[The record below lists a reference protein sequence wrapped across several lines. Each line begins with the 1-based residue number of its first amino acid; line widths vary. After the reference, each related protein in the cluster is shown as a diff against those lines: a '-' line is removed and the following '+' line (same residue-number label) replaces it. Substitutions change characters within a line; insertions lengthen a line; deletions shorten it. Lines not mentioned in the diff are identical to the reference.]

1 MKLIHAL
8 LMHAW
13 LAFRLKHDGTG
24 MPTKLPAAFVLIS
37 LYVAFNLTNKNING
51 GINLETIIGL
61 SFISQ
66 FYLFC
71 LRNKVIGLI
80 ILISVVTNALALILT
95 TLTGI
100 PEEKLFL
107 LLIMEY
113 LMIFAAIVNL
123 IKNNIKTI

>member
-13 LAFRLKHDGTG
+13 LALRLKHDGTG
-24 MPTKLPAAFVLIS
+24 IPTKLPAAFVLIS
-37 LYVAFNLTNKNING
+37 LYVALNLANKNING
-51 GINLETIIGL
+51 GINLETLVGL
-61 SFISQ
+61 SFIAQ
-66 FYLFC
+66 FYLFG

>member
-13 LAFRLKHDGTG
+13 LALRLKHDGTG
-24 MPTKLPAAFVLIS
+24 MPTRLPAAFVLIS
-37 LYVAFNLTNKNING
+37 LYVALNLANKNING
-51 GINLETIIGL
+51 GINLETLVGL
-61 SFISQ
+61 SFIAQ